1 MRALGS
7 YILHGRLQAVT
18 AISLLTVVSLLIPPL
33 SYLLSGVPA
42 GLVILRKG
50 PAYAMQVLLIC
61 CLLVVLFVALAGINP
76 QVAFAFVLGIWGPVY
91 FCCSVLKQTQSQ
103 GWLVFAAG
111 TIATAYVLIMHWTIA
126 DVPAWWLQWMELLI
140 DNAFPDGGGEQYQK
154 VLAQAAPAMNAVM
167 AGGIASSLIVTT
179 FISRWWQSVLFNP
192 GGFRA
197 EFYALRLPSAVIF
210 LSLTGI
216 ILLLTSGEPQQGSA
230 GLDILVVVIFLYLF
244 QGLASVH
251 RIVAEKSMP
260 QVWLVMMYIL
270 LIFLPQAIL
279 FVACLGLVDSW
290 INKSKGTNRPDDK
303 DQEGP

>member
-7 YILHGRLQAVT
+7 YILLGRLQAVT
-18 AISLLTVVSLLIPPL
+18 AISLLTVVSLLILPL
-33 SYLLSGVPA
+33 SYLLSGVPV

-61 CLLVVLFVALAGINP
+61 CLLVVLFVALTGTNP
-76 QVAFAFVLGIWGPVY
+76 QVAIAFALGTWGSVY
-91 FCCSVLKQTQSQ
+91 FCCSVLRQSQSQ

-111 TIATAYVLIMHWTIA
+111 TIATAYVLIVHWYID
-126 DVPAWWLQWMELLI
+126 DVPVWWLQWMELLI
-140 DNAFPDGGGEQYQK
+140 NNAFPDGGGEQYQK

-192 GGFRA
+192 GGFRT
-197 EFYALRLPSAVIF
+197 EFYALRLPNAVIF

-216 ILLLTSGEPQQGSA
+216 ILLFTSDEPQGSA

-251 RIVAEKSMP
+251 RIVAEKGIP

-270 LIFLPQAIL
+270 LLFLPQVIL
-279 FVACLGLVDSW
+279 SVACLGLVDSW
-290 INKSKGTNRPDDK
+290 INRSNDINRPDDK
-303 DQEGP
+303 DQEQP

>member
-1 MRALGS
+1 MRAFGS
-7 YILHGRLQAVT
+7 YILLGRFQAVI
-18 AISLLTVVSLLIPPL
+18 AISLLTVVSLIIPPL

-42 GLVILRKG
+42 GLLVLRKG
-50 PAYAMQVLLIC
+50 PAYAMQILLIC
-61 CLLVVLFVALAGINP
+61 CLLVVLLFALAGTNP
-76 QVAFAFVLGIWGPVY
+76 QVAIGFALGIWAPVY
-91 FCCSVLKQTQSQ
+91 FCCSVLRQTQSQ

-111 TIATAYVLIMHWTIA
+111 TIATAYVLIVHWYIA

-167 AGGIASSLIVTT
+167 AGGIATSLIVTT

-192 GGFRA
+192 GGFRT
-197 EFYALRLPSAVIF
+197 EFYALKVPSAVII

-216 ILLLTSGEPQQGSA
+216 ILLFISGEPQGSA

-260 QVWLVMMYIL
+260 LVWLVLMYIL
-270 LIFLPQAIL
+270 LIFMPQAIL

-290 INKSKGTNRPDDK
+290 MNRSKDRNRPDDK
-303 DQEGP
+303 DQEQP